1 MFVKFYQIDFV
12 GNDISQRNSF
22 EFGSKL
28 WSLLEKSLI
37 FTPLEYENEYK
48 KFYYLDFLSLSRIWS
63 TEYDLEY
70 EFVLEIVL

>member
-1 MFVKFYQIDFV
+1 MIFHKKKT
-12 GNDISQRNSF
+12 SF

-37 FTPLEYENEYK
+37 CTPLEYENEYK
-48 KFYYLDFLSLSRIWS
+48 KFYNLDFLSMSRIWS